1 MAGYSHQTQQV
12 RPKRLRQKAPTVYP
26 HGTPSW
32 SVGVKYTTQGTI
44 PVRSRVN
51 RFIETRF
58 GNVFPERRVFLRSDN
73 ETRFIR
79 LTPLTQITA
88 LGGLALIMSWAA
100 ISTSILLMDS
110 IGSGNVR
117 AQVQREQE
125 NYEDRLNRLAR
136 ERDMRAEEASAAQER
151 FNLALQQ
158 ISVMQTQLLGS
169 EDRRRELETGLTV
182 VQDTLRRAMTERDS
196 ASERAE
202 AMEAALKG
210 EGGSAAIPMGSEVN
224 GAVDA
229 LTIALSETAAERD
242 AKAQEARNAMLEAD
256 EIAMQLKLLRDQNDR
271 VFRQLE
277 EAMTVSVEPL
287 NKMFRSAGMNP
298 DRIISQIRSRYSGQ
312 GGPLMPLS
320 FGTEEEQHSH
330 EIDRANRLLEQLDM
344 LNIYRMAAEKAPF
357 AVPVKSAF
365 RFTSGFGIRRDPKTG
380 GRRMH
385 AGVDFAG
392 PTGTPLYATAD
403 GVVIHSGWSSG
414 YGRLVKI
421 QHEFGIETRYAH
433 LSKINVTVGQRVSRG
448 DRIGDMGASGRVTGV
463 HLHYEVRV
471 GGKPVNP
478 MVYIKAANDVF

>member
-1 MAGYSHQTQQV
+1 
-12 RPKRLRQKAPTVYP
+12 
-26 HGTPSW
+26 
-32 SVGVKYTTQGTI
+32 
-44 PVRSRVN
+44 
-51 RFIETRF
+51 
-58 GNVFPERRVFLRSDN
+58 
-73 ETRFIR
+73 
-79 LTPLTQITA
+79 
-88 LGGLALIMSWAA
+88 
-100 ISTSILLMDS
+100 
-110 IGSGNVR
+110 
-117 AQVQREQE
+117 
-125 NYEDRLNRLAR
+125 
-136 ERDMRAEEASAAQER
+136 
-151 FNLALQQ
+151 
-158 ISVMQTQLLGS
+158 
-169 EDRRRELETGLTV
+169 
-182 VQDTLRRAMTERDS
+182 
-196 ASERAE
+196 
-202 AMEAALKG
+202 
-210 EGGSAAIPMGSEVN
+210 
-224 GAVDA
+224 
-229 LTIALSETAAERD
+229 
-242 AKAQEARNAMLEAD
+242 
-256 EIAMQLKLLRDQNDR
+256 
-271 VFRQLE
+271 
-277 EAMTVSVEPL
+277 
-287 NKMFRSAGMNP
+287 MFRSAGMNP